1 MLDALPRAW
10 RLAADSTFAPGRA
23 SQGGGGTPE
32 AEQNKVA
39 ESPARPDDPAWSVRE
54 LGRLLAATPIVCRY
68 ADDGIWIKAVK
79 RFQDGKWARMDDGS
93 LIPDPSWEMT
103 HWDMMREASR
113 LFWHDAAVHEFLET
127 HPDARTGI
135 SGRNFWAG
143 MNRK

>member
-1 MLDALPRAW
+1 MPVESEERQK
-10 RLAADSTFAPGRA
+10 P
-23 SQGGGGTPE
+23 
-32 AEQNKVA
+32 A
-39 ESPARPDDPAWSVRE
+39 ESVVR
-54 LGRLLAATPIVCRY
+54 LGRLFRVAPLVCRY
-68 ADDGIWIKAVK
+68 ADDAIWIMAA
-79 RFQDGKWARMDDGS
+79 RRTPDGQWSRMDDGS

-113 LFWHDAAVHEFLET
+113 LFWHDRAVQDFLET